1 MRVIVRLCCPM
12 MWIECNVQCSAEKFI
27 LLLPSV
33 LSKCILKLFIKCL
46 QLFQLYMQITVC
58 CYTWLYMHIAPND
71 TDTTCCG
78 IFFQQKHFLL
88 FKELN
93 MYLKLPWKLLGA
105 WEKKRVACP
114 GRKIYL
120 SWMMQNSLQLAQKLC
135 WYICPQT
142 LSVLRSKQ
150 TLDIHKITSKHITSL
165 EIFS

>member
-1 MRVIVRLCCPM
+1 MFSREVYFTLAWNYSSAYSCSYCTCKLQYAVIHDYTCTLHPM
-12 MWIECNVQCSAEKFI
+12 I
-27 LLLPSV
+27 L
-33 LSKCILKLFIKCL
+33 ILDVVEFSFNKNTNI
-46 QLFQLYMQITVC
+46 
-58 CYTWLYMHIAPND
+58 
-71 TDTTCCG
+71 
-78 IFFQQKHFLL
+78 L
-88 FKELN
+88 FKEVN

-120 SWMMQNSLQLAQKLC
+120 AWMMQNSLQLAQKLC

-142 LSVLRSKQ
+142 WSVLRSKQ

>member
-1 MRVIVRLCCPM
+1 MYSEIIQVPTAVPT
-12 MWIECNVQCSAEKFI
+12 VHA
-27 LLLPSV
+27 
-33 LSKCILKLFIKCL
+33 
-46 QLFQLYMQITVC
+46 VC
-58 CYTWLYMHIAPND
+58 CYTWLYMHIQHPMILILHVVEFSFNKN
-71 TDTTCCG
+71 TNM
-78 IFFQQKHFLL
+78 L
-88 FKELN
+88 FKEVN

-114 GRKIYL
+114 RKKIYL

-142 LSVLRSKQ
+142 SSVLRSKQ